1 MVRRKWFIAGL
12 LASTILV
19 TSLAPAIYARGRGG
33 PKFRAAVRSGPVFFS
48 YGGYRRYAPYRS
60 GYYGFGHNYG
70 GHHYHGTPGG
80 RVDFNV
86 HPKESQVFVDGAYI
100 GVADDYNGGFF
111 GTTAVLTPGTHNVRI
126 VAPDGREKSAKIY
139 VMPGRELNFN
149 FRF

>member
-1 MVRRKWFIAGL
+1 MARRKWFISVL
-12 LASTILV
+12 LASTILF
-19 TSLAPAIYARGRGG
+19 TLLAPLAYARGRKG
-33 PKFRAAVRSGPVFFS
+33 PRFRASVRRAPVYFA
-48 YGGYRRYAPYRS
+48 YGGYGRYAPYGF
-60 GYYGFGHNYG
+60 GYYGGRHHYG
-70 GHHYHGTPGG
+70 GPRG

-86 HPKESQVFVDGAYI
+86 EPKESQVFVDGAYI

-126 VAPDGREKSAKIY
+126 VSPDGRVKKAKIY